1 MAAELWGQREA
12 MPTSPFRPPK
22 LTNLRGSARAYSA
35 RGDGIPHRMKSRKH
49 AQTSPSPVP
58 VALLLIDVLT
68 TFQFPDGDA
77 ILQGALTMRDALV
90 RLKARVREAGIPVL
104 YVNDNFGDW
113 RSEKE
118 VLMGRCLE
126 AKGAPFV
133 RPLLPDSNDYFV
145 LKPLHSAFYMT
156 PLDVLLKHLQ
166 VETLILTGL
175 TSNSCITVT
184 AHDANMRGYDIYIPP
199 DCSCA
204 RNGEE
209 HIQALRQLEAMAG
222 ATLRRST
229 VLRLSS
235 LIRAAEISKRAGAA
249 RSSGLDRP

>member
-1 MAAELWGQREA
+1 M
-12 MPTSPFRPPK
+12 
-22 LTNLRGSARAYSA
+22 A
-35 RGDGIPHRMKSRKH
+35 RGTCIYQHMRSRKH
-49 AQTSPSPVP
+49 AQTRPSPVP

-77 ILQGALTMRDALV
+77 ILKGALAIRDALI
-90 RLKARVREAGIPVL
+90 RLKARARNFGIPVL

-126 AKGAPFV
+126 AKGREFV
-133 RPLLPDSNDYFV
+133 RSLLPDGEDYFV
-145 LKPLHSAFYMT
+145 LKPMHSAFYMT
-156 PLDVLLKHLQ
+156 PLEVLLQHLQ

-184 AHDANMRGYDIYIPP
+184 AHDANMRGFDIFIPS

-204 RNGEE
+204 RNSEE
-209 HIQALRQLEAMAG
+209 HSQALKQLQVMAG
-222 ATLRRST
+222 ANVSDSSS
-229 VLRLSS
+229 LRLPN
-235 LIRAAEISKRAGAA
+235 LIRKTRLSRDADLAI
-249 RSSGLDRP
+249 

>member
-1 MAAELWGQREA
+1 MR
-12 MPTSPFRPPK
+12 
-22 LTNLRGSARAYSA
+22 
-35 RGDGIPHRMKSRKH
+35 SRKH
-49 AQTSPSPVP
+49 AQTRPSPVP

-77 ILQGALTMRDALV
+77 ILRGALKMRDALLK
-90 RLKARVREAGIPVL
+90 LKARARKVNIPVL

-126 AKGAPFV
+126 AKGSEFV
-133 RPLLPDSNDYFV
+133 RPLLPDSEDYFV
-145 LKPLHSAFYMT
+145 LKPMHSAFYMT
-156 PLDVLLKHLQ
+156 PLEVLLNHLQ

-184 AHDANMRGYDIYIPP
+184 AHDANMRGFDIYLPP

-204 RNGEE
+204 RNAEE
-209 HIQALRQLEAMAG
+209 HAQALAQLEAMAG
-222 ATLRRST
+222 ADVRKST
-229 VLRLSS
+229 ALRLPQ
-235 LIRAAEISKRAGAA
+235 LIRAAERSA
-249 RSSGLDRP
+249 RGFGRT

>member
-1 MAAELWGQREA
+1 MR
-12 MPTSPFRPPK
+12 
-22 LTNLRGSARAYSA
+22 
-35 RGDGIPHRMKSRKH
+35 SRKH

-58 VALLLIDVLT
+58 IALLIIDVLT

-77 ILQGALTMRDALV
+77 ILQGALRIRDALV
-90 RLKARVREAGIPVL
+90 KLKARARQAGIPVL

-126 AKGAPFV
+126 AKGSQFV
-133 RPLLPDSNDYFV
+133 RPLLPDSEDYFV
-145 LKPLHSAFYMT
+145 LKPMHSAFYMT
-156 PLDVLLKHLQ
+156 PLEVLLQHLQ

-184 AHDANMRGYDIYIPP
+184 AHDANMRGFDIYIPP

-204 RNGEE
+204 RNPEE
-209 HIQALRQLEAMAG
+209 HTQALAQLHGMAS
-222 ATLRRST
+222 ADIRRST
-229 VLRLSS
+229 SLKFPT
-235 LIRAAEISKRAGAA
+235 LIRAAQ
-249 RSSGLDRP
+249 SSQRGSH